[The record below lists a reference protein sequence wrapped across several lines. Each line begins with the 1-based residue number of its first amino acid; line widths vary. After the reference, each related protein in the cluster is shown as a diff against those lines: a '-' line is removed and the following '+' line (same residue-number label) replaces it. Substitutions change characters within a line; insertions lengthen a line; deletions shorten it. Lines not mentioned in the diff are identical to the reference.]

1 MKELILTLMDHKGLV
16 RALIGLAIF
25 FVVASVGV
33 FAVRTFG
40 TTSPHKETKKEKKSD
55 DIKLSKEDKETIDD
69 YTNDTKQLVALL
81 QSNSWIATNGEKSI
95 DFGDNTITVIDPGS
109 SKSNSK
115 PKSFVIQSM
124 TQETEDGT
132 GNEIYNCSIEI
143 NGKSHL
149 LMVTKPKSS
158 SDITVAINLSDT
170 GLNQFVRVQSAS
182 DLKVTGFDANM
193 EEALMGFEE
202 TKQFGIN
209 FFKNFVAVC
218 LSGGVMAFGLYIF
231 PYLVASIFQSS
242 NLASGSGA
250 ATTLMIESI
259 AGAGTGWVGSSSFTF
274 LKLIAMVICLG
285 FLMLKSGSIAKDV
298 LGG

>member
-1 MKELILTLMDHKGLV
+1 MLI
-16 RALIGLAIF
+16 
-25 FVVASVGV
+25 FVSG
-33 FAVRTFG
+33 
-40 TTSPHKETKKEKKSD
+40 S
-55 DIKLSKEDKETIDD
+55 
-69 YTNDTKQLVALL
+69 
-81 QSNSWIATNGEKSI
+81 SNC
-95 DFGDNTITVIDPGS
+95 P

-193 EEALMGFEE
+193 EEALGEDAVD
-202 TKQFGIN
+202 TIKD
-209 FFKNFVAVC
+209 FVSDKC
-218 LSGGVMAFGLYIF
+218 STLY
-231 PYLVASIFQSS
+231 PL
-242 NLASGSGA
+242 A
-250 ATTLMIESI
+250 ATAECTNRCTVDYNKNTELIEFKLSKKD
-259 AGAGTGWVGSSSFTF
+259 GSSMGSFKITYN
-274 LKLIAMVICLG
+274 LG
-285 FLMLKSGSIAKDV
+285 MGSCSLPNDSAN
-298 LGG
+298 